1 MERNIIISRKELCGK
16 SNKSSTVL
24 ERIIQ
29 QNALNTTGKIDYNAA
44 GVKDGVGFVPC
55 SDKFVDN
62 FILGVLVA
70 DYLTENKKYFHLG
83 AINTTIRA
91 LLARSGLT
99 KYKVKAIVFCNVNGT
114 VTADALEKMPFRN
127 RDKETSDTA
136 YYYQEYKVSCA
147 DLEYEKVLQ
156 FLRKRDYNDCGLLL
170 KDVDV
175 TMDYAGSFN
184 REDVVNSM
192 VQSHGFR
199 CQGTSQDG
207 DKTILDKM

>member
-16 SNKSSTVL
+16 SKKSSTIL

-29 QNALNTTGKIDYNAA
+29 QNALNKTGKIDYNAA

-62 FILGVLVA
+62 FILRVLVA
-70 DYLTENKKYFHLG
+70 EYLTENKKYIHLG

-91 LLARSGLT
+91 LLDRSGLT
-99 KYKVKAIVFCNVNGT
+99 KYKVKAIVFCNVKGT
-114 VTADALEKMPFRN
+114 VTVDALEKMPFRN

-136 YYYQEYKVSCA
+136 YYYQEYKISCA
-147 DLEYEKVLQ
+147 DLDYQDVLQ
-156 FLRKRDYNDCGLLL
+156 FLRKRAYNDCGLLL

-184 REDVVNSM
+184 RE
-192 VQSHGFR
+192 
-199 CQGTSQDG
+199 
-207 DKTILDKM
+207 